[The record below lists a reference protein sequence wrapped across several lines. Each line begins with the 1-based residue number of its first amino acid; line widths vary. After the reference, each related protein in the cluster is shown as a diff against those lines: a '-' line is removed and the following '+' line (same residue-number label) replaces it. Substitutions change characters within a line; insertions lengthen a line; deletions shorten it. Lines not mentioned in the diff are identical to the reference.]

1 MLMAEIISSAVVQE
15 TVSQIVS
22 GLVDKYEGKLN
33 ANENLERLEMAHIK
47 LVAALEIS
55 DKWRINDASLMRW
68 RKKLKRSAQECD
80 ETLRKC
86 KQRIPFFMQNALGQ
100 MVTIAEYHKQLV
112 ELRQDK
118 AQLCEQAERW

>member
-1 MLMAEIISSAVVQE
+1 MLMAEIVSSAVVQE

-33 ANENLERLEMAHIK
+33 ANEILERLEMSHIK
-47 LVAALEIS
+47 LEAALEIS

-80 ETLRKC
+80 
-86 KQRIPFFMQNALGQ
+86 
-100 MVTIAEYHKQLV
+100 
-112 ELRQDK
+112 D
-118 AQLCEQAERW
+118 